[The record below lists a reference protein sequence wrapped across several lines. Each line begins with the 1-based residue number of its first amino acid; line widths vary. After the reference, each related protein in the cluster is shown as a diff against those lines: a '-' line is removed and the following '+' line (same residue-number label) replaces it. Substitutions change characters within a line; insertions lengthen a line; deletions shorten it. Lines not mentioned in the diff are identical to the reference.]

1 MKTLQ
6 EQYKL
11 IKEGKGHKDVFL
23 KEAKS
28 RFPNMLTNSTN
39 FTEAEKILT
48 NRSVIKESI
57 GGYVDLKPITKIE
70 SLNGPK
76 KDFELAFEKFLSEGE
91 DQLSP
96 IINDAGKPN
105 AMEIKTPAESKA
117 KFSINNNGSGQF
129 KANKEVENSL
139 NNQYPYSPSE
149 NNINNVSGQELIN
162 GVYYECKSNPELGLR
177 EAQELVVKNLSKDPL
192 HYVKEGQFGEAIGYQ
207 TENGGMKKNKG
218 ENYGG
223 SGYSEKLEDSN
234 NHYAVVKENKE
245 DKLKSLIKESLGGV
259 VTTGNPNSLAA
270 MYGQVIRDV
279 MNEDNEFRNFSE
291 STNVSYDDT
300 NVALE
305 ARQKAIE
312 NSQERAGM
320 HEEDKPDFPDIDGDG
335 DKEESMKKA
344 AADKKKKVKK
354 ESIDSKL
361 AEIGKEAETVKM
373 EAQLNFLHDHIQE
386 KIDRVS
392 SIQED
397 ENLSELIDRTKMKQM
412 QREIKLLEKRKGKM
426 EKLYEKH
433 CGKKYQKTEMVDED
447 SNANSNYG
455 SNENS
460 NENSNDNPAVG
471 QSYSGLEK
479 FRQGVNEE
487 EEVDESFDSLS
498 KKLDK
503 QKGVD
508 KEYAGKIAGKIANIK
523 RKGGGKGPTA
533 KQSKRMEEDNEVNW
547 NDKNNPTKGPSGER
561 DPRQVGQSVSPY
573 STTK

>member
-1 MKTLQ
+1 MKSLQ
-6 EQYKL
+6 EQYNL

-28 RFPNMLTNSTN
+28 RFPNMLTNSMN
-39 FTEAEKILT
+39 FSEAEKILT
-48 NRSVIKESI
+48 NRSVIQEN
-57 GGYVDLKPITKIE
+57 YVDLKPIQKIE
-70 SLNGPK
+70 NLNGPK

-96 IINDAGKPN
+96 IINDTGKPN
-105 AMEIKTPAESKA
+105 SMEIKTPAESKA
-117 KFSINNNGSGQF
+117 KFSINDNGTGQF
-129 KANKEVENSL
+129 KENKEVENSL
-139 NNQYPYSPSE
+139 DNQYPYSPSE

-162 GVYYECKSNPELGLR
+162 GVYYECKANPELGLR

-218 ENYGG
+218 ETYGG
-223 SGYSEKLEDSN
+223 SGYSEKLEDSKN
-234 NHYAVVKENKE
+234 YYEVVKENRNKF
-245 DKLKSLIKESLGGV
+245 KKLIKESLGGI
-259 VTTGNPNSLAA
+259 VTSGNPNSLAA
-270 MYGQVIRDV
+270 MSGEVIRQ
-279 MNEDNEFRNFSE
+279 MMAEDEG
-291 STNVSYDDT
+291 TNVSYKDT
-300 NVALE
+300 DVALE

-312 NSQERAGM
+312 NSQENAGM
-320 HEEDKPDFPDIDGDG
+320 EEADKPDFPDIDGDG
-335 DKEESMKKA
+335 DTEESMKKA
-344 AADKKKKVKK
+344 AKDKKKKMKK

-361 AEIGKEAETVKM
+361 AEIGKEAETIKM

-386 KIDRVS
+386 KIDRIS
-392 SIQED
+392 SINED
-397 ENLSELIDRTKMKQM
+397 DNLKELVDKSKMKQM
-412 QREIKLLEKRKGKM
+412 QREIKLLEKRRSKM

-433 CGKKYQKTEMVDED
+433 CGSAYKRKEMVDED

-455 SNENS
+455 SNNGS

-479 FRQGVNEE
+479 YRQGVNE
-487 EEVDESFDSLS
+487 EEVDESFDSLA

-533 KQSKRMEEDNEVNW
+533 KQKKRMKEDNPVNW

-561 DPRQVGQSVSPY
+561 DPRQVGQSVSSY
-573 STTK
+573 STTR